1 MKEEKFLH
9 AWKPPHRW
17 SQRGTLELQR
27 EIQQQVCGRQNGE
40 NSPEIVAEKHVPAN
54 VP

>member
-1 MKEEKFLH
+1 MKEEKLLH

-40 NSPEIVAEKHVPAN
+40 NSPEIVAE
-54 VP
+54 